1 MKRWIA
7 VYTKPRYEKKVHTLL
22 EEKGIESY
30 LPLIRQRRQWSDRKK
45 WVDVPLFRSYIFAH
59 IELKESLWVLQTDG
73 VHHIIKFKNKI
84 AIIQD
89 EQIEAIR
96 ISIEGGFK
104 PEATDYFTVGEKV
117 EIIAGPMRGFQG
129 VVAKIKGQDKFILKI
144 DAIQH
149 AMSVHIERNYLR
161 PVK

>member
-7 VYTKPRYEKKVHTLL
+7 VYTKPRYEKKVHSLL

-45 WVDVPLFRSYIFAH
+45 WVDVPLFRSYIFVH
-59 IELKESLWVLQTDG
+59 TVPKDSLWVLQTPG
-73 VHHIIKFKNKI
+73 VHHIIKFKNEI
-84 AIIQD
+84 AFIMD

-96 ISIEGGFK
+96 TSIEGGLK
-104 PEATDYFTVGEKV
+104 PEATDYFTVGEEV
-117 EIIAGPMRGFQG
+117 EIIAGPMKGIRGL
-129 VVAKIKGQDKFILKI
+129 VAQIKGNEKFILKI